1 MPNSVPA
8 NETQQNLN
16 SPTNSEPANNEN
28 LELTVSQNS
37 NTLSQSQRTSKKRK
51 KEDEALDRALSVL
64 DKSDDAAIFGDFV
77 AAAIRNMRSESRKRE
92 IKRKIQ
98 RIILD
103 MEELDEADQ
112 YSRPSTS
119 QSLGPLTPLPNVTWE
134 SSEDT
139 TYEHL
144 Y

>member
-1 MPNSVPA
+1 MSINIVFKI
-8 NETQQNLN
+8 NIYYYYFQN
-16 SPTNSEPANNEN
+16 SPTNSEN
-28 LELTVSQNS
+28 LESTVSPNS
-37 NTLSQSQRTSKKRK
+37 DNLSRSQRTSKKRK
-51 KEDEALDRALSVL
+51 KEDEALERAISVL

-77 AAAIRNMRSESRKRE
+77 AAAIRNMRSEARKRE
-92 IKRKIQ
+92 LKRKIQ

-119 QSLGPLTPLPNVTWE
+119 QSYGPLTPLPNATWE

-139 TYEHL
+139 NVTYESL
-144 Y
+144 

>member
-1 MPNSVPA
+1 MSINIVFKI
-8 NETQQNLN
+8 NIYYYYFQN
-16 SPTNSEPANNEN
+16 SPTNGEN
-28 LELTVSQNS
+28 LESTVSQNS
-37 NTLSQSQRTSKKRK
+37 DNLSRSQRTSKKRK
-51 KEDEALDRALSVL
+51 KEDEALERALSVL

-77 AAAIRNMRSESRKRE
+77 AAAIRNMRSEARKRE
-92 IKRKIQ
+92 LKRKIQ

-119 QSLGPLTPLPNVTWE
+119 QSTYPLTPLPNATWE

-139 TYEHL
+139 NVTYESL
-144 Y
+144 

>member
-1 MPNSVPA
+1 MSINIVFKINIYYYYFQNS
-8 NETQQNLN
+8 
-16 SPTNSEPANNEN
+16 STNSEN
-28 LELTVSQNS
+28 LESTVSQNS
-37 NTLSQSQRTSKKRK
+37 DNLSRSQRTSKRK
-51 KEDEALDRALSVL
+51 KEDEALERALSVL

-77 AAAIRNMRSESRKRE
+77 GAAIRNMRSEARKRE
-92 IKRKIQ
+92 LKHKIQ

-119 QSLGPLTPLPNVTWE
+119 QSYGPLTPLPNATWE

-139 TYEHL
+139 NITYESL
-144 Y
+144 